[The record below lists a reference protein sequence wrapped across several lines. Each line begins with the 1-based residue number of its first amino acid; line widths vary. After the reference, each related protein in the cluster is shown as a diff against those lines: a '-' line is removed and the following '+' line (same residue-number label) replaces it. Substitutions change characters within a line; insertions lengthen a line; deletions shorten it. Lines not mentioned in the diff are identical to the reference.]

1 MINKLATKI
10 EFNFIPSFI
19 LILFPFIWVISNYE
33 IIYLLNDEIIFDCVL
48 LLLVIYVNSLLSSTN
63 FKSTLD
69 TQEQFYKL
77 SIFILYYLI
86 TSRYFL
92 LRKKKYELSNLLIIF
107 SHLDSLQPAIFKQY
121 TSKVHAN
128 IVNDIKDH
136 LLIKLRS
143 IVSMKRVELI
153 TSIQDSYKDKLFIL
167 I

>member
-1 MINKLATKI
+1 MINKFLTKI

-19 LILFPFIWVISNYE
+19 LIVFPSLWVISNYE

-48 LLLVIYVNSLLSSTN
+48 LLLVIYVNSLLSTSN
-63 FKSTLD
+63 LKSTLD
-69 TQEQFYKL
+69 AQEQFHKL

-92 LRKKKYELSNLLIIF
+92 LRKKKYELSNLLVIF
-107 SHLDSLQPAIFKQY
+107 SHLDNLQPIIFKQY
-121 TSKVHAN
+121 TAKVHAN
-128 IVNDIKDH
+128 VVNDIKDH